1 MMGGPILSLSNL
13 HVSFPGGIRAVRGL
27 DLRVDPG
34 EIHAIVGESGS
45 GKSVTSKAI
54 VQLLPRNAS
63 LSWDRLEIDGH
74 TFEARRPDDLRRL
87 RGRRIAM
94 VFQEPAKYL
103 NPAMTIGRLIGEA
116 VALHLGLDR
125 RARRKRAAALMD
137 LVDLDETSLDA
148 YPHELSGGMKQ
159 RALIALAISCDPVLL
174 LADEPTTAL
183 DVTVQAQ
190 ILDLLDRLRRELG
203 MAIVLISHDLGLVQS
218 TADHVSVM
226 YAGRVVDTASSG
238 ELFAWPV
245 HPYTELL
252 LESIPSPERRG
263 EPLRAIP
270 GRVPDASAV
279 PAGCAFHPRCP
290 IAVDRCA
297 REVPALVAYREAHR
311 SACHRGAE
319 RVRGTLTEEGSPP

>member
-1 MMGGPILSLSNL
+1 MMGRSILSLSNL
-13 HVSFPGGIRAVRGL
+13 HVSFPGGIEAVRGV
-27 DLRVDPG
+27 DLEVAPG
-34 EIHAIVGESGS
+34 EIHAVVGESGS
-45 GKSVTSKAI
+45 GKSVTSRAI
-54 VQLLPRNAS
+54 VQLLPRSAAV
-63 LSWDRLEIDGH
+63 SWDRLEIDGQR
-74 TFEARRPDDLRRL
+74 FDARRPDDVRRL

-94 VFQEPAKYL
+94 VFQEPGKYL
-103 NPAMTIGRLIGEA
+103 NPAMTIGALIGEA

-125 RARRKRAAALMD
+125 RERRRRAASLME
-137 LVDLDETSLDA
+137 LVDLDEGALDA

-159 RALIALAISCDPVLL
+159 RALIALAISCDPALL

-190 ILDLLDRLRRELG
+190 ILDLLDRLRRESG
-203 MAIVLISHDLGLVQS
+203 MAIVFISHDMGLVQS
-218 TADHVSVM
+218 TADHLSVM
-226 YAGRVVDTASSG
+226 YAGRVVDTAPSG

-252 LESIPSPERRG
+252 LESIPSPDRRG

-279 PAGCAFHPRCP
+279 PSGCAFHPRCP

-297 REVPALVAYREAHR
+297 LGVPPLAAYRDGHR
-311 SACHRGAE
+311 SACHRGSE
-319 RVRGTLTEEGSPP
+319 RVAGALGEEGGPG

>member
-1 MMGGPILSLSNL
+1 MMGRSILSLANL
-13 HVSFPGGIRAVRGL
+13 HVSFPGGIEAVRGV
-27 DLRVDPG
+27 DLEVEPG
-34 EIHAIVGESGS
+34 EIHAVVGESGS

-63 LSWDRLEIDGH
+63 VSWDRLEIDGH
-74 TFEARRPDDLRRL
+74 RFDARRPDDLRRL
-87 RGRRIAM
+87 RGRRVAM
-94 VFQEPAKYL
+94 VFQEPGKHL
-103 NPAMTIGRLIGEA
+103 NPAMTIGSLIGEA

-125 RARRKRAAALMD
+125 RARRARAAALME
-137 LVDLDETSLDA
+137 LVDLDEGALGS

-203 MAIVLISHDLGLVQS
+203 MAIVFVSHDLGLVQ
-218 TADHVSVM
+218 TIADDVSVM
-226 YAGRVVDTASSG
+226 YAGRVVDTAPSD

-297 REVPALVAYREAHR
+297 REIPALVEYREHHR
-311 SACHRGAE
+311 SACHRGGE
-319 RVRGTLTEEGSPP
+319 RVQGRLAEGGNSA